1 MTDRTL
7 TLRWSWNAL
16 RRDWRAGE
24 LRLIAVALVIAVA
37 ATTAVGFFTDRIS
50 RTLSTQAGE
59 LIGGD
64 LVIESSTPI
73 SDDVREQVERFGLT
87 SADTLTFR
95 SAVSSEEDL
104 LLAELKA
111 VASPYPLRGKL
122 RISDSLFG
130 REYETDTVPQRD
142 MVWLDARLMQSLG
155 LTVGDSVSIGAKS
168 FEVSQVLT
176 YEPDRGGDLFNI
188 APRAMINLGDIPAT
202 DLIQPGSRVKYH
214 LLLGGELQPVAQM
227 RTWLQDNADENLEI
241 QDVREGRPELR
252 TALDRA
258 EQFLGL
264 AAIVAVALAGLAV
277 ALATRRYTARH
288 LDHCAIMR
296 CFGATQD
303 FILAAYT
310 LQLVWLGL
318 IAGLVGTLLGWFAQ
332 HGLVALMSAL
342 IDGPLPPAGLFPV
355 VIGLAI
361 GLVTLL
367 GFALPQI
374 YSLKS
379 VPPGRV
385 LRRDLG
391 PVSAGTITVYAAAVI
406 AIAALL
412 PWQSG
417 DPKLSL
423 YTLLGLFGAAALLAG
438 SAWLLIRLLGRLRA
452 RVGVAWRFG
461 LANVSRRAA
470 GSAAQVLG
478 IGLGLTLML
487 LLTLVR
493 TDLLDGWRDRVP
505 ADAPN
510 YFLINVQPDEVQDVA
525 DFLQQRAGVKTDL
538 YPMVR
543 GRLIAINGQEV
554 GPEDYPEGRARRLAA
569 REFNLSW
576 AEDMQSDNKLVAGE
590 WWPSGK
596 TDKNWFSV
604 EEGIAETLDI
614 ELGDVLTYKIGE
626 QTVKAEVRNLRWVE
640 WDSFNVNFFVIANP
654 GVLNEYPATYITSFY
669 LPPEHKMALND
680 LVRQFPSATVLDV
693 DTLLTQVRRIMNQ
706 VILTVEYVFG
716 FTLLAGLVVLLA
728 AMQSTHDERRYETAL
743 LTAVGASRAQVLRG
757 LAAEFTV
764 IGLVAGTLAGIAATL
779 AGWLLAN
786 YVFNIPYEF
795 NPLIWLFGLGGGV
808 TVVLIAGLAGTWK
821 VLQHPP
827 LAALR

>member
-1 MTDRTL
+1 MIA
-7 TLRWSWNAL
+7 RWSWQAL

-24 LRLIAVALVIAVA
+24 LRLIALALIIAVA
-37 ATTAVGFFTDRIS
+37 ASTAVGFFTDRIG
-50 RTLSTQAGE
+50 RTLSTQTGE

-64 LVIESSTPI
+64 LVLVSSKPI
-73 SDDVREQVERFGLT
+73 GKDIKQQVKALGLI

-95 SAVSSEEDL
+95 SAVSSGDDL
-104 LLAELKA
+104 QLAELKA
-111 VASPYPLRGKL
+111 VAAPYPLRGRL
-122 RISDSLFG
+122 RTSDKLFG
-130 REYETDTVPQRD
+130 EEYETGDVPTRD
-142 MVWLDARLMQSLG
+142 SAWLDARLMQSLG
-155 LTVGDSVSIGAKS
+155 LETGDTVNIGAKTL
-168 FEVSQVLT
+168 EVSRVLT
-176 YEPDRGGDLFNI
+176 YEPDRGGELFNI
-188 APRAMINLGDIPAT
+188 APRAMINLADIPAT

-214 LLLGGELQPVAQM
+214 LLLGGEAEAIDRM
-227 RTWLQDNADENLEI
+227 RTWLRNNAADDLRVE
-241 QDVREGRPELR
+241 DVREGRPELR

-296 CFGATQD
+296 CFGATQN

-310 LQLVWLGL
+310 LQLLWLGL
-318 IAGLVGTLLGWFAQ
+318 IAGLIGIALGWFAQ
-332 HGLVALMSAL
+332 HGLVILMSAL
-342 IDGPLPPAGLFPV
+342 IDGPLPAAGPLPAFT
-355 VIGLAI
+355 GLAI

-374 YSLKS
+374 YSLKN

-391 PVSAGTITVYAAAVI
+391 PTPAGAITVYGVAVI

-417 DPKLSL
+417 DPKLSF
-423 YTLLGLFGAAALLAG
+423 YILLGLFGTAALLAG

-510 YFLINVQPDEVQDVA
+510 YFLINVQPDEARDVA
-525 DFLQQRAGVKTDL
+525 GFLRERAGVNTDL

-543 GRLIAINGQEV
+543 GRLIEINGEAIS
-554 GPEDYPEGRARRLAA
+554 PEDYPEGRPRRLVE

-576 AEDMQSDNKLVAGE
+576 TATMQADNKLVAGD
-590 WWPSGK
+590 WWPQNSDG
-596 TDKNWFSV
+596 NWFSV
-604 EEGIAETLDI
+604 EEGIAETLGIDT
-614 ELGDVLTYKIGE
+614 GDTLTYQIGD
-626 QTVKAEVRNLRWVE
+626 QTVTARVRNLRWVE
-640 WDSFNVNFFVIANP
+640 WDSFNVNFFVVANP
-654 GVLNEYPATYITSFY
+654 GVLDDYPATYITSFY
-669 LPPEHKMALND
+669 LPSEHRPALND
-680 LVRQFPSATVLDV
+680 LIRQFPSATVLDV
-693 DTLLTQVRRIMNQ
+693 DTLLTQVRRIMEQ

-728 AMQSTHDERRYETAL
+728 AIQSTHDERRYETAL
-743 LTAVGASRAQVLRG
+743 LTAVGASRAQILRG

-764 IGLVAGTLAGIAATL
+764 IGLVAGTLSGIAATL
-779 AGWLLAN
+779 SGWLLAN
-786 YVFNIPYEF
+786 HVFNIPYEF

-808 TVVLIAGLAGTWK
+808 LVVLIAGLAGTWK
-821 VLQHPP
+821 VLRHPP
-827 LAALR
+827 LAVLR

>member
-1 MTDRTL
+1 MNHRMIL
-7 TLRWSWNAL
+7 GWSWNAL

-24 LRLIAVALVIAVA
+24 LRLIALALIIAVA
-37 ATTAVGFFTDRIS
+37 ASTAVGFFTDRIG
-50 RTLSTQAGE
+50 RTLSTQTGE

-64 LVIESSTPI
+64 LVLVSSKPI
-73 SDDVREQVERFGLT
+73 GKDIKQQVKALGLD

-95 SAVSSEEDL
+95 SAVSSGDDL
-104 LLAELKA
+104 QLAELKA
-111 VASPYPLRGKL
+111 VAAPYPLRGRL
-122 RISDSLFG
+122 RISDTLFG
-130 REYETDTVPQRD
+130 EEYETGDVPARD
-142 MVWLDARLMQSLG
+142 SAWLDARLMQSLG
-155 LTVGDSVSIGAKS
+155 LETGDTVSIGAKTL
-168 FEVSQVLT
+168 EVSRVLT
-176 YEPDRGGDLFNI
+176 YEPDRGGELFNI
-188 APRAMINLGDIPAT
+188 APRAMINLADIPAT

-214 LLLGGELQPVAQM
+214 LLLGGEAEAIDRM
-227 RTWLQDNADENLEI
+227 RTWLRNNAADDLRVE
-241 QDVREGRPELR
+241 DVREGRPELR

-296 CFGATQD
+296 CFGATQN

-310 LQLVWLGL
+310 LQLLWLGL
-318 IAGLVGTLLGWFAQ
+318 IAGLIGIALGWFAQ
-332 HGLVALMSAL
+332 HGLVILMSEL
-342 IDGPLPPAGLFPV
+342 IDGPLPAAGPFPAFT
-355 VIGLAI
+355 GLAI

-374 YSLKS
+374 YSLKN

-391 PVSAGTITVYAAAVI
+391 PAPAGAITVYGVAVI

-417 DPKLSL
+417 DPKLSF
-423 YTLLGLFGAAALLAG
+423 YILLGLFGTAALLAG

-510 YFLINVQPDEVQDVA
+510 YFLINVQPDEARDVA
-525 DFLQQRAGVKTDL
+525 VFLRERAGVNTDL

-543 GRLIAINGQEV
+543 GRLIGINDKSIS
-554 GPEDYPEGRARRLAA
+554 PEDYPEGRPRRLVE

-576 AEDMQSDNKLVAGE
+576 AKTMQADNKLVAGD
-590 WWPSGK
+590 WWPQNSDG
-596 TDKNWFSV
+596 NWFSV
-604 EEGIAETLDI
+604 EEGIAETLGIDT
-614 ELGDVLTYKIGE
+614 GDTLTYQIGD
-626 QTVKAEVRNLRWVE
+626 QTVTAEVRNLRWVE
-640 WDSFNVNFFVIANP
+640 WDSFNVNFFVVANP
-654 GVLNEYPATYITSFY
+654 GVLDDYPATYITSFY
-669 LPPEHKMALND
+669 LPSEHRPALND
-680 LVRQFPSATVLDV
+680 LIRQFPSATVLDV
-693 DTLLTQVRRIMNQ
+693 DTLLTQVRRIMEQ

-728 AMQSTHDERRYETAL
+728 AIQSTHDERRYETAL
-743 LTAVGASRAQVLRG
+743 LTAVGASRAQILRG

-764 IGLVAGTLAGIAATL
+764 IGLVAGTLSGIAATL
-779 AGWLLAN
+779 SGWLLAN
-786 YVFNIPYEF
+786 HVFNIPYEF

-808 TVVLIAGLAGTWK
+808 LVVLMAGLAGTWK
-821 VLQHPP
+821 VLRHPP
-827 LAALR
+827 LAVLR

>member
-1 MTDRTL
+1 MKL
-7 TLRWSWNAL
+7 IRWSWNAL

-24 LRLIAVALVIAVA
+24 LRLIAAALVIAVA
-37 ATTAVGFFTDRIS
+37 ATSAVGFFTDRIS
-50 RTLSTQAGE
+50 RALETQAGE

-64 LVIESSTPI
+64 LVLVSGEPI
-73 SDDVREQVERFGLT
+73 GDDIREQVDALGLNR
-87 SADTLTFR
+87 ADTLTFR
-95 SAVSSEEDL
+95 SAVSTNEDMQ
-104 LLAELKA
+104 LAELKA
-111 VASPYPLRGKL
+111 VAAPYPLRG
-122 RISDSLFG
+122 RMRVSDSLFG
-130 REYETDTVPQRD
+130 AEYETDDVPAHD
-142 MVWLDARLMQSLG
+142 TVWLDNRLMQALE
-155 LTVGDSVSIGAKS
+155 LAVGDRVDIGAKS
-168 FEVSQVLT
+168 FEVARVLT
-176 YEPDRGGDLFNI
+176 YEPDRGGELFNI
-188 APRAMINLGDIPAT
+188 APRAMINLADIPAT
-202 DLIQPGSRVKYH
+202 NLIQPGSRVKYH
-214 LLLGGELQPVAQM
+214 LLLGGDPEPIDSL
-227 RTWLQDNADENLEI
+227 RTWLDKHADDRKLRV

-277 ALATRRYTARH
+277 ALAARRYSNRH
-288 LDHCAIMR
+288 LDHCAILR

-303 FILAAYT
+303 FIFRAYL

-318 IAGLVGTLLGWFAQ
+318 IAGLVGAGIGWIAQ
-332 HGLVALMSAL
+332 HGLVALMSGL
-342 IDGPLPPAGLFPV
+342 VDGPLPAAGPLPLF
-355 VIGLAI
+355 IGLAI
-361 GLVTLL
+361 GLITLL

-374 YSLKS
+374 QRLKS

-391 PVSAGTITVYAAAVI
+391 PVSAGTISAYFTAVV

-423 YTLLGLFGAAALLAG
+423 YTLFGLFAAAALLAG
-438 SAWLLIRLLGRLRA
+438 SAWLLIRGLNRLRS

-493 TDLLDGWRDRVP
+493 TDLLDGWRERVP
-505 ADAPN
+505 DDAPN
-510 YFLINVQPDEVQDVA
+510 YFLINVQSDEVRDLAGLLRERANVA
-525 DFLQQRAGVKTDL
+525 TEL

-543 GRLIAINGQEV
+543 GRLIAINGDEV
-554 GPEDYPEGRARRLAA
+554 EPEDYPEGRPRRLIE

-576 AEDMQSDNKLVAGE
+576 AGRMQADNKLVAGD
-590 WWPSGK
+590 WWPERENDG
-596 TDKNWFSV
+596 NWFSV
-604 EEGIAETLDI
+604 EEGIAETLGI
-614 ELGDVLTYKIGE
+614 EIGDVLTYRIANR
-626 QTVKAEVRNLRWVE
+626 TVAAEVRNLRWVE
-640 WDSFNVNFFVIANP
+640 WDSFNVNFFVVANP
-654 GVLNEYPATYITSFY
+654 GVLDDYPATYITSFY
-669 LPPEHKMALND
+669 LPAEQRTALND
-680 LVRQFPSATVLDV
+680 LVREFPSVTVIDV
-693 DTLLTQVRRIMNQ
+693 DTLLTQVRRIMEQ

-728 AMQSTHDERRYETAL
+728 AIQSTHDERRYETAL

-764 IGLVAGTLAGIAATL
+764 IGLVAGTLSGLAATL
-779 AGWLLAN
+779 TGWLLAGH
-786 YVFNIPYEF
+786 VFNFQYEF
-795 NPLIWLFGLGGGV
+795 NPLIWVFGLGGGV
-808 TVVLIAGLAGTWK
+808 LVVLAAGLAGTWK
-821 VLQHPP
+821 VLQQPP
-827 LAALR
+827 LAVLR

>member
-1 MTDRTL
+1 MIL
-7 TLRWSWNAL
+7 GWSWNAL

-24 LRLIAVALVIAVA
+24 LRLIAAALIIAVA
-37 ATTAVGFFTDRIS
+37 ATSAVGFFTDRIN
-50 RTLSTQAGE
+50 RALETQAGE

-64 LVIESSTPI
+64 LVLVSSDPI
-73 SDDVREQVERFGLT
+73 SDDIRSRVEALGLT

-95 SAVSSEEDL
+95 SAVSTENDL
-104 LLAELKA
+104 QLAELKA
-111 VASPYPLRGKL
+111 VAAPYPLRGTL
-122 RISDSLFG
+122 RISDTLFG
-130 REYETDTVPQRD
+130 EAYETDRVPARD
-142 MVWLDARLMQSLG
+142 HVWLDARLMQSLG
-155 LTVGDSVSIGAKS
+155 LNVGDRVSIGAKS
-168 FEVSQVLT
+168 FAVSQVLT

-188 APRAMINLGDIPAT
+188 APRAMINLADIPAT
-202 DLIQPGSRVKYH
+202 DLIRPGSRVKHH
-214 LLLGGELQPVAQM
+214 LQLVGPPEPVNEL
-227 RTWLQDNADENLEI
+227 RSWLSNNAGENLRVE
-241 QDVREGRPELR
+241 DVREGRPELR

-264 AAIVAVALAGLAV
+264 AAIVAVALAGLAI
-277 ALATRRYTARH
+277 ALAARRYTARH
-288 LDHCAIMR
+288 LDHCAILR
-296 CFGATQD
+296 CFGATQR

-318 IAGLVGTLLGWFAQ
+318 VAGLIGVGLGWLAQ
-332 HGLVALMSAL
+332 HGLVALMSTL
-342 IDGPLPPAGLFPV
+342 VEGPLPPAGPLPV
-355 VIGLAI
+355 FIGLAI
-361 GLVTLL
+361 GLITLL

-374 YSLKS
+374 QRLKS

-391 PVSAGTITVYAAAVI
+391 PISASTLSVYGVAVL

-417 DPKLSL
+417 DPKLSF
-423 YTLLGLFGAAALLAG
+423 YTLLGLLAAAGLLAG
-438 SAWLLIRLLGRLRA
+438 SAWLVIRALSHLRA

-493 TDLLDGWRDRVP
+493 TDLLDGWRERVP

-510 YFLINVQPDEVQDVA
+510 YFLINVQPDEVQGVA
-525 DFLQQRAGVKTDL
+525 SLLSNKAGVKTEL

-543 GRLIAINGQEV
+543 GRLIEINGQAV
-554 GPEDYPEGRARRLAA
+554 SPEDYSQGRARRLMA

-576 AEDMQSDNKLVAGE
+576 AEALQADNKLAAGQ
-590 WWPSGK
+590 WWPD
-596 TDKNWFSV
+596 TNPHDKNWFSV
-604 EEGIAETLDI
+604 EEGIAETLGI
-614 ELGDVLTYKIGE
+614 EIGDTLTYQIAG
-626 QTVKAEVRNLRWVE
+626 QTVRAKVRNLRWVE

-654 GVLNEYPATYITSFY
+654 GVLNDYPSTYITSFY
-669 LPPEHKMALND
+669 LPEKHKPVLTD
-680 LVRQFPSATVLDV
+680 LVRQFPSVTVLDV
-693 DTLLTQVRRIMNQ
+693 DTLLTQVRKIMDR

-743 LTAVGASRAQVLRG
+743 LTAVGASRAQILRG
-757 LAAEFTV
+757 LAAEFSV
-764 IGLVAGTLAGIAATL
+764 IGLVAGALSGIAATI
-779 AGWLLAN
+779 AGWLLATQ
-786 YVFNIPYEF
+786 VFNIPYDF
-795 NPLIWLFGLGGGV
+795 NPLIWVFGLGGGV
-808 TVVLIAGLAGTWK
+808 LVVLVAGLAGTWR
-821 VLQHPP
+821 VLQHSP
-827 LAALR
+827 LAVLR

>member
-1 MTDRTL
+1 MMAR
-7 TLRWSWNAL
+7 RMIPGWSWNAL

-24 LRLIAVALVIAVA
+24 LRLIALALVIAVA
-37 ATTAVGFFTDRIS
+37 ATSAVGFFTDRIS
-50 RTLSTQAGE
+50 RALSTQAGE

-64 LVIESSTPI
+64 LVLESGEPIDAAIRQQIEAL
-73 SDDVREQVERFGLT
+73 GLT

-95 SAVSSEEDL
+95 SAVSNRDDL
-104 LLAELKA
+104 QLAELKA
-111 VASPYPLRGKL
+111 VAEPYPLRGRL
-122 RISDSLFG
+122 RISDTLFG
-130 REYETDTVPQRD
+130 KEYETGSVPARD
-142 MVWLDARLMQSLG
+142 SVWLDARLMQSLG
-155 LTVGDSVSIGAKS
+155 LAVGNSVSIGAKS
-168 FEVSQVLT
+168 FKVSHVLT

-188 APRAMINLGDIPAT
+188 APRAMINLADIPAT
-202 DLIQPGSRVKYH
+202 DLIQPGSRVKYN
-214 LLLGGELQPVAQM
+214 LLLGGDPEPLDRM
-227 RTWLQDNADENLEI
+227 RTWLQENAGENLRV

-332 HGLVALMSAL
+332 HGLVVLMSAL

-374 YSLKS
+374 QRLRS

-391 PVSAGTITVYAAAVI
+391 PVSTGTITVYGAAI
-406 AIAALL
+406 LAIAALL

-417 DPKLSL
+417 DPKLSF

-505 ADAPN
+505 DDAPN
-510 YFLINVQPDEVQDVA
+510 YFLINVQPDEAQGVA
-525 DFLQQRAGVKTDL
+525 EFLRERADVKTDL

-543 GRLIAINGQEV
+543 GRLIEINGNEV
-554 GPEDYPEGRARRLAA
+554 SPDDYPEGRARRLMA

-576 AEDMQSDNKLVAGE
+576 TDTMQSDNKLVAGE
-590 WWPSGK
+590 WWPDEK
-596 TDKNWFSV
+596 NDKNWFSV
-604 EEGIAETLDI
+604 EEGIAETLGI
-614 ELGDVLTYKIGE
+614 EPGDMLTYQIGG
-626 QTVKAEVRNLRWVE
+626 QTVTAEVRNLRWVE

-654 GVLNEYPATYITSFY
+654 GVLNDYPATYITSFY
-669 LPPEHKMALND
+669 LPAEYKLALND

-693 DTLLTQVRRIMNQ
+693 DTLLAQVRRIMDQ

-743 LTAVGASRAQVLRG
+743 LTAVGASRAQILRG

-786 YVFNIPYEF
+786 HVFNIPYEF

-808 TVVLIAGLAGTWK
+808 LVVVIAGLAGTWK
-821 VLQHPP
+821 VLKHPP
-827 LAALR
+827 LAVLH